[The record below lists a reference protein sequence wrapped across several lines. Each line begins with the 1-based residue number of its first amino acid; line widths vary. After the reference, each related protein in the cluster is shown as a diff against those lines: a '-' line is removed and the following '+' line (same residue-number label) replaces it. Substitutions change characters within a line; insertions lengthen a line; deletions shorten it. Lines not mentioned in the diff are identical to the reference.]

1 MASVIWQTIL
11 AQIQQI
17 KEQTV
22 SNGSELCFGFFSP
35 DVNECEM
42 LSGVCGEALCE
53 NVDGTFLCL
62 CSDENQEYDP
72 MTGQCR
78 FRTSPGKML
87 VDLCM
92 LGMISTAYVTNG
104 KVKLV

>member
-1 MASVIWQTIL
+1 MAQVQE
-11 AQIQQI
+11 I
-17 KEQTV
+17 KEPTV
-22 SNGSELCFGFFSP
+22 TVTNGSELIYILDFSP

-53 NVDGTFLCL
+53 NVDGSFLCL

-78 FRTSPGKML
+78 FRTSPGKMPA
-87 VDLCM
+87 
-92 LGMISTAYVTNG
+92 GF
-104 KVKLV
+104 

>member
-1 MASVIWQTIL
+1 MFWP
-11 AQIQQI
+11 
-17 KEQTV
+17 
-22 SNGSELCFGFFSP
+22 FSP

-53 NVDGTFLCL
+53 NVDGSFLCL

-78 FRTSPGKML
+78 FRTSPGKIPADFFCML
-87 VDLCM
+87 V
-92 LGMISTAYVTNG
+92 MISTEHVTYA
-104 KVKLV
+104 KVKSVEMLV

>member
-1 MASVIWQTIL
+1 ML
-11 AQIQQI
+11 H
-17 KEQTV
+17 
-22 SNGSELCFGFFSP
+22 SP

-53 NVDGTFLCL
+53 NVEGTFLCL

-78 FRTSPGKML
+78 FRTSTGKIPVAL
-87 VDLCM
+87 LAD
-92 LGMISTAYVTNG
+92 IIQSIKNAHPPE
-104 KVKLV
+104 

>member
-1 MASVIWQTIL
+1 MCLKLFIFWL
-11 AQIQQI
+11 
-17 KEQTV
+17 
-22 SNGSELCFGFFSP
+22 FSA

-53 NVDGTFLCL
+53 NVDGSFLCL

-78 FRTSPGKML
+78 FRTSPGKTS
-87 VDLCM
+87 VDCCM

-104 KVKLV
+104 KVKLVKMLVLL

>member
-1 MASVIWQTIL
+1 
-11 AQIQQI
+11 
-17 KEQTV
+17 
-22 SNGSELCFGFFSP
+22 
-35 DVNECEM
+35 M

-53 NVDGTFLCL
+53 NVDGSFLCL

-87 VDLCM
+87 CSWHDFHCM
-92 LGMISTAYVTNG
+92 CNQWKG
-104 KVKLV
+104 KVGLNADVVQLQQKNLKLCHLESVCMRRGIARMQYVISESSAV

>member
-1 MASVIWQTIL
+1 ML
-11 AQIQQI
+11 
-17 KEQTV
+17 
-22 SNGSELCFGFFSP
+22 LPFSP

-53 NVDGTFLCL
+53 NVDGSFLCL

-78 FRTSPGKML
+78 FRTSSGKIPADFC
-87 VDLCM
+87 VP
-92 LGMISTAYVTNG
+92 GMIFSESVTCAE
-104 KVKLV
+104 VKLVEILVLRTEN

>member
-1 MASVIWQTIL
+1 MFRI
-11 AQIQQI
+11 
-17 KEQTV
+17 
-22 SNGSELCFGFFSP
+22 FSP

-53 NVDGTFLCL
+53 NVDGSFLCL

-78 FRTSPGKML
+78 FRTSPGKTPA
-87 VDLCM
+87 DFCM
-92 LGMISTAYVTNG
+92 LGMISTAHITIG
-104 KVKLV
+104 RAKLVKVLVLL

>member
-1 MASVIWQTIL
+1 MGLNWFM
-11 AQIQQI
+11 
-17 KEQTV
+17 
-22 SNGSELCFGFFSP
+22 FGIFSP

-53 NVDGTFLCL
+53 NVDGSFLCL

-78 FRTSPGKML
+78 FRASPGKMPA
-87 VDLCM
+87 DFCM
-92 LGMISTAYVTNG
+92 LGTISTAYVTSG
-104 KVKLV
+104 KVILV